1 MDYYVGNCFYKIFL
15 ISIFADLYKSW
26 RWSNKRFSVQELI
39 QVLFIFQE
47 AGGCQETVAND
58 ISDFYAE
65 KCNTPE
71 VEQFCRVHNQ
81 LATNLMWE
89 FVRFF
94 FVLFH
99 KNSWCIG
106 MKTMWK
112 HYDYINGL
120 VQTLKLFFLV
130 HLDQLMIL
138 RKWCVELFMHS
149 QEYYFIY
156 FSS

>member
-1 MDYYVGNCFYKIFL
+1 MWNLLHPSIHPSMDYYVVNCFYKIFL

-26 RWSNKRFSVQELI
+26 RWSNKQFSVQELI

-89 FVRFF
+89 FVSFCYTPAQR
-94 FVLFH
+94 
-99 KNSWCIG
+99 SWRGGI
-106 MKTMWK
+106 
-112 HYDYINGL
+112 
-120 VQTLKLFFLV
+120 
-130 HLDQLMIL
+130 LDSPCPSVRPSVCRRHGFRSI
-138 RKWCVELFMHS
+138 S
-149 QEYYFIY
+149 QVC
-156 FSS
+156 